1 MITET
6 TILSIEHKI
15 CEGNYILV
23 IPSISVSEKEFQIGQ
38 KVKVTIEP
46 IEKSFDID
54 KRI

>member
-15 CEGNYILV
+15 CEGNYLLV
-23 IPSISVSEKEFQIGQ
+23 IPSISVSEKEFQVGQ

-46 IEKSFDID
+46 IKEEITL
-54 KRI
+54 